1 MFKQFLSSKTNLFEQ
16 NVPKPKI
23 EDKITPGKIKGEK
36 SISKLVPEQS
46 LEVADFAKKI
56 FI

>member
-16 NVPKPKI
+16 NVPKI

-36 SISKLVPEQS
+36 SFSKLVPEQS

-56 FI
+56 LI